1 MKGRFPISTL
11 EGLLDGLDE
20 GGLLVRNGRNCPRE
34 RDVKMMTVEIVFVRR
49 AGGRDGV

>member
-1 MKGRFPISTL
+1 L

-34 RDVKMMTVEIVFVRR
+34 RDVKMMKVEVVFVRR
-49 AGGRDGV
+49 GRGGEGV